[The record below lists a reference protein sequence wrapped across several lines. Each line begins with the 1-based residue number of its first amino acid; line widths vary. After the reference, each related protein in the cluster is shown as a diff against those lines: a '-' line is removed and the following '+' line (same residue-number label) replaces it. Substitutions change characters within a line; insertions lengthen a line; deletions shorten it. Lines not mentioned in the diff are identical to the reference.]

1 MDKKELISK
10 IYSKAFKKSGG
21 STLGGYTRYYQLKPA
36 KPLKMDDGS
45 IINVEWVQPSAWD
58 ENVLINYQTD
68 NIKTKN
74 LSVSELEQVLE
85 II

>member
-10 IYSKAFKKSGG
+10 IYTKAFKKSGG
-21 STLGGYTRYYQLKPA
+21 CTLGGYTKYYQLRPTKT
-36 KPLKMDDGS
+36 LKMDDGS

-58 ENVLINYQTD
+58 ENVLINYKTD

-74 LSVSELEQVLE
+74 LSVSELEQVLK

>member
-1 MDKKELISK
+1 MVKEELISK
-10 IYSKAFKKSGG
+10 IYSKAYAKSGG
-21 STLGGYTRYYQLKPA
+21 RTIGGFTQYYQLRPT

-45 IINVEWVQPSAWD
+45 IINVEWVQPSTWD
-58 ENVLINYQTD
+58 DNVLINYRTD
-68 NIKTKN
+68 NIKTTN